1 MQRYYDLVELARLC
15 RRQAQAAQTEG
26 VARTFHQMASEYLQE
41 AAKLDGGEV
50 PDIDQDRR
58 RPPAER

>member
-1 MQRYYDLVELARLC
+1 
-15 RRQAQAAQTEG
+15 
-26 VARTFHQMASEYLQE
+26 MATEYLQE

-50 PDIDQDRR
+50 PDISQDMW